1 MTQEELLDRLQGYE
15 WNDIEFKQARKGV
28 SQDAYKTVSAFA
40 NTAGGWLVFGIR
52 DAGGSFEVV
61 GVVEVDKVQ
70 NDFLSVLRSGDKL
83 NRKISVT
90 AEAHEVDGKTLL
102 VFHVPESPRRDKPIY
117 LDRDIRES
125 FIRRGAGDERCTMAE
140 IEQFLRDAAD
150 TKYDGEL
157 LDLEAERVFDTDSL
171 REYRRVFEDR
181 NPGRRQDL
189 SDMEFLREWGFVK
202 ERSRDGRLA
211 PTRAAVLVLGRGR
224 YVRHVLA
231 RPVVDY
237 QFINSAFDAWS
248 PDLRWDDRIVVEEN
262 LLQAWLTL
270 SERFMQRAERP
281 FRIDPATLRRDDD
294 PPDYI
299 SFREAAINLLLHQD
313 YGNQG
318 RQACIRLFR
327 DRMEFR
333 NPGEAFASTDELL
346 EPGAKEVRNPDI
358 VAAFRRLGWSE
369 QAGTGIRAIFR
380 NWQALGHVPPVI
392 DNDKAGKSFKLYFLR
407 DVLLSDEQRRF
418 QDRLGLRLS
427 EAQARAFAF
436 ACRDRRIS
444 LVDAKAV
451 TGLMGRDAAPEL
463 EALEVLG
470 LLRPLQE
477 GLYGLAEHIEGHADL
492 PVHGHSSSDH
502 VHNRHTNMIT
512 DQGDH
517 VTQAGTNMV
526 TDQADDGT
534 MSTAHDASGA
544 DPRTE
549 RGSQVQVSGEPLPT
563 LSAVQRCIIAY
574 CDVPRLLAEI
584 MDELGASSRTYFKR
598 KHLNPL
604 IGTGLVAMTNPTH
617 PRARGQRYM
626 LTDAGLQLRALHFN
640 AEQAGKEHGQD

>member
-1 MTQEELLDRLQGYE
+1 MTREELLDRLQGYE
-15 WNDIEFKQARKGV
+15 WKDIEFKQARKGV
-28 SQDAYKTVSAFA
+28 PQDAYKTVSAFA
-40 NTAGGWLVFGIR
+40 NTAGGWLVFGVR
-52 DAGGSFEVV
+52 DAGSSFEIV

-70 NDFLSVLRSGDKL
+70 NDFLSALRTSDKL
-83 NRKISVT
+83 NRVIEAS
-90 AEAHEVDGKTLL
+90 EDAHEIDGKTLL
-102 VFHVPESPRRDKPIY
+102 VFHIPESPRYDKPIY
-117 LDRDIRES
+117 LRGDIRQS
-125 FIRRGAGDERCTMAE
+125 FIRRGAGDERCTMTE
-140 IEQFLRDAAD
+140 IERFLRDASD

-157 LDLEAERVFDTDSL
+157 LDLDADRVFDADSL
-171 REYRRVFEDR
+171 REYRRIFEDR

-189 SDMEFLREWGFVK
+189 SNMEFLREWGFVK

-248 PDLRWDDRIVVEEN
+248 PDRRWDDRIVVEEN
-262 LLQAWLTL
+262 LLQAWLKL
-270 SERFMQRAERP
+270 SERFTQRAERP
-281 FRIDPATLRRDDD
+281 FRIDSATLRRDDD
-294 PPDYI
+294 PPDDI

-313 YGNQG
+313 YGDQG

-369 QAGTGIRAIFR
+369 QAGTGIGAIFR

-427 EAQARAFAF
+427 KAQARAFAF
-436 ACRDRRIS
+436 ACRERRIS

-477 GLYGLAEHIEGHADL
+477 GLYGLAEHIKGHPDL

-502 VHNRHTNMIT
+502 VRNRHTDMVT

-517 VTQAGTNMV
+517 VTPAGTNMV

-534 MSTAHDASGA
+534 MSTAHDTSGA
-544 DPRTE
+544 DPRTDH
-549 RGSQVQVSGEPLPT
+549 GSQVQVSGEPLPT
-563 LSAVQRCIIAY
+563 LSATQRRIIAY